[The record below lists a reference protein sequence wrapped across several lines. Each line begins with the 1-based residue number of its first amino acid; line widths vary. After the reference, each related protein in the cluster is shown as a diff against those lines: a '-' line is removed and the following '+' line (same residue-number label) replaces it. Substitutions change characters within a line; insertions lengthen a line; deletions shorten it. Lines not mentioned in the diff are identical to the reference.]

1 MNDKIG
7 FLNDGIRSVFGF
19 IDWAFFTLL
28 GWVYK
33 IFFEVSTS
41 ELFSKEM
48 ITEFFTRI
56 QLIIGVFMIFKLSV
70 SILQYIVNP
79 DKMSDP
85 KSPANLSN
93 VFVRILTAM
102 IMLTLIVPLNIR
114 NTTSEFETQINN
126 NGILFGTLYSLQSS
140 LLKQNTLGK
149 LVLGNGGT
157 VAAASNGTDQGKNF
171 AGIADDFSKTIAKVF
186 IKKKGNCK
194 NDGYDGFGVDGL
206 FMDHLNDP
214 CKGDDK
220 KYAYTYYPLLGSVVA
235 VAFIFVLV
243 GYSIDIAIRAIK
255 LAVIRLVA
263 PIPIISY
270 IDPNQEKSGAFGNWL
285 KALVSTYL
293 DLFIRLAIIYFVIF
307 LVEDI
312 RQYGIYTQST
322 GLVDGALVFIV
333 IALGLFFFAKQAPQ
347 FIKDLFGIKGGM
359 SNVGLAGMLGGTAMA
374 LGGGG
379 LAGFAYG
386 AMNGASQQAEAAAQ
400 GKQAPVFGAWSSN
413 RDLMAKIK
421 TGDKDAQGGL
431 FGYMHDKMNYQ
442 TREKAAAGLHMS
454 KEDLAQAK
462 YDQDMADERAAQ
474 TAKNLEMASQDL
486 RAADASGLQQ
496 SDPNKYATIREAYSK
511 AYDANTEAQY
521 KAQKAAKMVDK
532 IEKGRAQMGA
542 APRMVDTKNAS
553 YRSTLKV
560 DTGVRYYDSQ
570 GNAVNDT
577 VITDKATIKAYED
590 KVTSGDY
597 TRVERAVDNQ
607 GHFTDDLSK
616 ANYVPDVKNFDGTV
630 DDSVFSGSY
639 GTGANQSGHRP

>member
-1 MNDKIG
+1 MNSSKW
-7 FLNDGIRSVFGF
+7 FLNDGIRGIFGF
-19 IDWAFFTLL
+19 IDWALFSLL

-48 ITEFFTRI
+48 ITDFFTRI

-85 KSPANLSN
+85 KSPSNLSN
-93 VFVRILTAM
+93 VFVRILTAL
-102 IMLTLIVPLNIR
+102 IMLTMIVPLNIR
-114 NTTSEFETQINN
+114 NATSEFETQINN

-149 LVLGNGGT
+149 LVLGKNST
-157 VAAASNGTDQGKNF
+157 VSAASTGAEQSKNL
-171 AGIADDFSKTIAKVF
+171 AGIADQFTTTIAKAFVD
-186 IKKKGNCK
+186 KKDNCS
-194 NDGYDGFGVDGL
+194 NSGYDGFDINGL
-206 FMDHLNDP
+206 FMDHLNDE
-214 CKGDDK
+214 CKGNSGT
-220 KYAYTYYPLLGSVVA
+220 YAYTYYPLLGSVVA

-255 LAVIRLVA
+255 LAIIRLVS

-285 KALVSTYL
+285 KALISTYL

-312 RQYGIYTQST
+312 RQHGIYTSST
-322 GLVDGALVFIV
+322 GFVDGVLVFIV

-431 FGYMHDKMNYQ
+431 WGYMHDKMNYQ
-442 TREKAAAGLHMS
+442 AREKAAAGLNMS
-454 KEDLAQAK
+454 KYDLAQAK
-462 YDQDMADERAAQ
+462 YDQDMADERALQ
-474 TAKNLEMASQDL
+474 TARNLEMAAQDL
-486 RAADASGLQQ
+486 KSATPGTDDYKSKYDA
-496 SDPNKYATIREAYSK
+496 YMK
-511 AYDANTEAQY
+511 AYDANNEAQY

-542 APRMVDTKNAS
+542 APRMVDTKRGS
-553 YRSTLKV
+553 YRSTVKV
-560 DTGVRYYDSQ
+560 DTGDRYYDSQ
-570 GNAVNDT
+570 GNAVNNS
-577 VITDKATIKAYED
+577 VITDQATIDDYD
-590 KVTSGDY
+590 KKY
-597 TRVERAVDNQ
+597 TKVSRAIDKDGN
-607 GHFTDDLSK
+607 FTDDLSK

-630 DDSVFSGSY
+630 DDSVFSGSH
-639 GTGANQSGHRP
+639 GTGANQSGHGH

>member
-1 MNDKIG
+1 MNSSKW
-7 FLNDGIRSVFGF
+7 FLNDGIRGIFGF
-19 IDWAFFTLL
+19 IDWALFSLL

-48 ITEFFTRI
+48 ITNFFTRI

-85 KSPANLSN
+85 KSPSNLSN
-93 VFVRILTAM
+93 VFVRILIAL
-102 IMLTLIVPLNIR
+102 IMLTMIVPLNIR
-114 NTTSEFETQINN
+114 NATSEFETQINN

-149 LVLGNGGT
+149 LVLGKNST
-157 VAAASNGTDQGKNF
+157 VSAASTGAEQSKNL
-171 AGIADDFSKTIAKVF
+171 AGIADQFTTTIAKAFVD
-186 IKKKGNCK
+186 KKDNCS
-194 NDGYDGFGVDGL
+194 NSGYDGFDINGL
-206 FMDHLNDP
+206 FMDHLNDE
-214 CKGDDK
+214 CKGNSGT
-220 KYAYTYYPLLGSVVA
+220 YAYTYYPLLGSVVA

-255 LAVIRLVA
+255 LAIIRLVS

-285 KALVSTYL
+285 KALISTYL

-312 RQYGIYTQST
+312 RQHGIYTSST
-322 GLVDGALVFIV
+322 GFVDGVLVFIV

-431 FGYMHDKMNYQ
+431 WGYMHDKMNYQ
-442 TREKAAAGLHMS
+442 AREKAAAGLNMS
-454 KEDLAQAK
+454 KYDLAQAK
-462 YDQDMADERAAQ
+462 YDQDMADERALQ
-474 TAKNLEMASQDL
+474 TARNLEMAAQDL
-486 RAADASGLQQ
+486 KSATPGTDDYKSKYDA
-496 SDPNKYATIREAYSK
+496 YMK
-511 AYDANTEAQY
+511 AYDANNEAQY

-542 APRMVDTKNAS
+542 APRMVDTKRGS
-553 YRSTLKV
+553 YRSTVKV
-560 DTGVRYYDSQ
+560 DTGDRYYDSQ
-570 GNAVNDT
+570 GNAVNNS
-577 VITDKATIKAYED
+577 VITDQATIDDYD
-590 KVTSGDY
+590 KKY
-597 TRVERAVDNQ
+597 TKVSRAIDKDGN
-607 GHFTDDLSK
+607 FTDDLSK

-630 DDSVFSGSY
+630 DDSVFSGSH
-639 GTGANQSGHRP
+639 GTGANQNGHGH

>member
-1 MNDKIG
+1 MNSSKW
-7 FLNDGIRSVFGF
+7 FLNDGIRGIFGF
-19 IDWAFFTLL
+19 IDWALFSLL

-48 ITEFFTRI
+48 ITNFFTRI

-85 KSPANLSN
+85 KSPSNLSN
-93 VFVRILTAM
+93 VFVRFFTAL
-102 IMLTLIVPLNIR
+102 IMLTMIVPLNIR
-114 NTTSEFETQINN
+114 NATSEFETQINN

-149 LVLGNGGT
+149 LVLGKNST
-157 VAAASNGTDQGKNF
+157 VSAASTGAEQSKNL
-171 AGIADDFSKTIAKVF
+171 AGIADQFTTTIAKAFVD
-186 IKKKGNCK
+186 KKDNCS
-194 NDGYDGFGVDGL
+194 NSGYDGFDINGL
-206 FMDHLNDP
+206 FMDHLNDE
-214 CKGDDK
+214 CKGDSGT
-220 KYAYTYYPLLGSVVA
+220 YAYTYYPLLGSVVA

-255 LAVIRLVA
+255 LAIIRLVS

-285 KALVSTYL
+285 KALISTYL

-312 RQYGIYTQST
+312 RQHGIYTSST
-322 GLVDGALVFIV
+322 GFVDGVLVFIV

-421 TGDKDAQGGL
+421 TGDKDAQGGIW
-431 FGYMHDKMNYQ
+431 GYMHDKMNYQ
-442 TREKAAAGLHMS
+442 AREKAAAGLNMS
-454 KEDLAQAK
+454 KYDLAQAK
-462 YDQDMADERAAQ
+462 YDQDMADERALQ
-474 TAKNLEMASQDL
+474 TARNLEMAAQDL
-486 RAADASGLQQ
+486 RSADASGLRNT
-496 SDPNKYATIREAYSK
+496 DPEKYANIRAAYDK
-511 AYDANTEAQY
+511 AYDANNEAQY

-542 APRMVDTKNAS
+542 APRMVDTKRGS
-553 YRSTLKV
+553 YRSTVKV
-560 DTGVRYYDSQ
+560 DTGDRYYDSQ
-570 GNAVNDT
+570 GNAVNNS
-577 VITDKATIKAYED
+577 VITDQATIDDYD
-590 KVTSGDY
+590 KKY
-597 TRVERAVDNQ
+597 TKVSRAIDKDGN
-607 GHFTDDLSK
+607 FTDDLSK

-630 DDSVFSGSY
+630 DDSVFSGSH
-639 GTGANQSGHRP
+639 GTGANQGGQGH

>member
-1 MNDKIG
+1 MNSSKW
-7 FLNDGIRSVFGF
+7 FLNDGIRGIFGF
-19 IDWAFFTLL
+19 IDWALFSLL

-48 ITEFFTRI
+48 ITNFFTRI

-85 KSPANLSN
+85 KSPSNISN
-93 VFVRILTAM
+93 VLVRIITAM
-102 IMLTLIVPLNIR
+102 VMLTLIVPLNVR
-114 NTTSEFETQINN
+114 NATSEFETQINN

-149 LVLGNGGT
+149 LVLGKNST
-157 VAAASNGTDQGKNF
+157 VSAASTGAEQSKNL
-171 AGIADDFSKTIAKVF
+171 AGIADEFTSTIAKAFVD
-186 IKKKGNCK
+186 KKDKCSNS
-194 NDGYDGFGVDGL
+194 GYDGFDVSEL
-206 FMDHLNDP
+206 FMDHLNDE
-214 CKGDDK
+214 CKGDSGT
-220 KYAYTYYPLLGSVVA
+220 YAYTYYPLLGSVVA

-255 LAVIRLVA
+255 LAIIRLVS

-270 IDPNQEKSGAFGNWL
+270 IDPNQEKNGAFGNWL
-285 KALVSTYL
+285 KALISTYL

-312 RQYGIYTQST
+312 RRNGIYTSST
-322 GLVDGALVFIV
+322 GFVDGVLVFIV

-374 LGGGG
+374 IGGGG

-386 AMNGASQQAEAAAQ
+386 AMNGANQQVEAAAQ

-431 FGYMHDKMNYQ
+431 WGYMHDKMNYQ
-442 TREKAAAGLHMS
+442 AREKAAAGLNMS
-454 KEDLAQAK
+454 KQDLAQAK
-462 YDQDMADERAAQ
+462 YDQDMADERALQ
-474 TAKNLEMASQDL
+474 TARNLEMASQDL
-486 RAADASGLQQ
+486 KAATPGTEEYIKKYDA
-496 SDPNKYATIREAYSK
+496 YMK
-511 AYDANTEAQY
+511 AYDANNEAQY
-521 KAQKAAKMVDK
+521 KAQKAAKMVEK

-542 APRMVDTKNAS
+542 APRMVDTKRPS

-560 DTGVRYYDSQ
+560 DTGTRYYDGA
-570 GNAVNDT
+570 GNAVNSR
-577 VITDKATIKAYED
+577 VLDKEADAQLIEAYD
-590 KVTSGDY
+590 KEVAAGNY
-597 TRVERAVDNQ
+597 TKVERAIDSE
-607 GHFTDDLSK
+607 GKFTDNLSK
-616 ANYVPDVKNFDGTV
+616 ANYIPDTKNFDGTV
-630 DDSVFSGSY
+630 DDSVFSGSQ
-639 GTGANQSGHRP
+639 GTGANQGGPRH

>member
-1 MNDKIG
+1 MNSSKW
-7 FLNDGIRSVFGF
+7 FLNDGIRGIFGF
-19 IDWAFFTLL
+19 IDWALFSLL

-48 ITEFFTRI
+48 ITNFFTRI

-85 KSPANLSN
+85 KSPSNLSN
-93 VFVRILTAM
+93 VFVRILIAL
-102 IMLTLIVPLNIR
+102 IMLTMIVPLNIR
-114 NTTSEFETQINN
+114 NATSEFETQINN

-149 LVLGNGGT
+149 LVLGKNST
-157 VAAASNGTDQGKNF
+157 VSAASTGAEQSKNL
-171 AGIADDFSKTIAKVF
+171 AGIADQFTTTIAKAFVD
-186 IKKKGNCK
+186 KKDNCS
-194 NDGYDGFGVDGL
+194 NSGYDGFDINGL
-206 FMDHLNDP
+206 FMDHLNDE
-214 CKGDDK
+214 CKGNSGT
-220 KYAYTYYPLLGSVVA
+220 YAYTYYPLLGSVVA

-255 LAVIRLVA
+255 LAIIRLVS

-285 KALVSTYL
+285 KALISTYL

-312 RQYGIYTQST
+312 RQHGIYTSST
-322 GLVDGALVFIV
+322 GFVDGVLVYIV

-421 TGDKDAQGGL
+421 TGDKDAQGGIW
-431 FGYMHDKMNYQ
+431 GYMHDKMNYQ
-442 TREKAAAGLHMS
+442 AREKAAAGLNMS
-454 KEDLAQAK
+454 KYDLAQAK
-462 YDQDMADERAAQ
+462 YDQDMADERALQ
-474 TAKNLEMASQDL
+474 TARNLEMAAQDL
-486 RAADASGLQQ
+486 KSATPGTDDYKSKYDA
-496 SDPNKYATIREAYSK
+496 YMK
-511 AYDANTEAQY
+511 AYDANNEAQY

-542 APRMVDTKNAS
+542 APRMVDTKRGS

-560 DTGVRYYDSQ
+560 DTGDRYYDSQ
-570 GNAVNDT
+570 GNAVNNS
-577 VITDKATIKAYED
+577 VLTDKATIDAYD
-590 KVTSGDY
+590 AKVTSGEY
-597 TRVERAVDNQ
+597 TRVERAIDKDGN
-607 GHFTDDLSK
+607 FTDDLGK
-616 ANYVPDVKNFDGTV
+616 ANYIPDVKNFEGTV

-639 GTGANQSGHRP
+639 GTGANQGGHGH